1 MLFCIECGAK
11 LPKQAKFCPQCGA
24 AIETVETETITE
36 ADPIAE
42 TSEADISIANQ
53 VETQAKDDITP
64 TDDAVPALS
73 ESLAAT
79 ADATATEPKSKIG
92 LFVGLAVALLA
103 AGGGAYATGLFD
115 KTDKYVTQTDSAPVV
130 ETSMPTADA
139 EVIDEDN
146 TETSPVLAA
155 YQDAIKSGRISA
167 LGQFAAEHADHSL
180 AKDAEAA
187 ALASLQRQNSI
198 LAYSTFTKYFPNAD
212 TSSYIG
218 PRVNADVEAE
228 TVMPQPVET
237 EIQAESDIAPSIRSS
252 ISNRAD
258 ELEPFIDQGNGDYA
272 VAVIDEMLSLTD
284 LTETEATYLLN
295 LRAKAETASGFI
307 TETASEIIVSETS
320 PTLDIQP
327 STVDVTTEPAI
338 TETEAVIV
346 KPTEAIT
353 NEAEIAV
360 IPEIVQESET
370 MAEPDVTPALD
381 AETPAATPALA
392 YDTPAKPI
400 ERFGAITPDAATEPG
415 ECDMS
420 FSVDISG
427 KPTNIFA
434 ACSDPLFIA
443 PATETVGAWSYAPA
457 TLNGDAVQQNDIIVK
472 IKFHL
477 E

>member
-53 VETQAKDDITP
+53 VETQAKDDVTP

-92 LFVGLAVALLA
+92 LYLGIGLLA
-103 AGGGAYATGLFD
+103 LGVAGGGAYATGLFD
-115 KTDKYVTQTDSAPVV
+115 TTDKYVTQTDSAPVV
-130 ETSMPTADA
+130 ETSLPTADA
-139 EVIDEDN
+139 EVIDEDKAEKN
-146 TETSPVLAA
+146 TVLAA

-187 ALASLQRQNSI
+187 ALASLQRQNST
-198 LAYSTFTKYFPNAD
+198 LAYSTFMKYFPNAD
-212 TSSYIG
+212 ISSYIG
-218 PRVNADVEAE
+218 PRVNADIEAE
-228 TVMPQPVET
+228 TVTPQPVEV
-237 EIQAESDIAPSIRSS
+237 EIQTESDIAPSIRSS

-258 ELEPFIDQGNGDYA
+258 ELSPFIDQGNGDYA
-272 VAVIDEMLSLTD
+272 VAVIDEMLSLPD

-338 TETEAVIV
+338 TETEA
-346 KPTEAIT
+346 IT

-360 IPEIVQESET
+360 TPEIVQESET

-381 AETPAATPALA
+381 AETPAATPSLA

-457 TLNGDAVQQNDIIVK
+457 TLNGNAVQQDDIIVK